1 MVAKSSE
8 KEVLIS
14 GFGGQGIVLA
24 GNILG
29 KAAAIHD
36 QRHATLTQSYGP
48 AARGGSCSAQV
59 VISDEEI
66 LFPYVENPQ
75 VMVCMSQEGYT
86 KNVDV
91 LISSGILIWDS
102 DLVKTDDLDS
112 NWTTYHIPA
121 TRFAEELGN
130 TMMANI
136 VMLGFLSAVT
146 DLVSVEALRQAVLSS
161 VPPHTKEKNEKAF
174 ERGHEYG
181 KAILKSL
188 AKQDKRRKEE

>member
-1 MVAKSSE
+1 MGE
-8 KEVLIS
+8 NNEREILIS

-29 KAAAIHD
+29 KAAALHD
-36 QRHATLTQSYGP
+36 HKHSTMTQSYGP
-48 AARGGSCSAQV
+48 EARGGSCSAQIM
-59 VISDEEI
+59 ISDEEI

-86 KNVDV
+86 KNVAS
-91 LISSGILIWDS
+91 LIPGGLLLWDT
-102 DLVKTDDLDS
+102 DLVATGDL
-112 NWTTYHIPA
+112 NPEWNAYNIPA

-136 VMLGFLSAVT
+136 VMLGFLSAVSDVVT
-146 DLVSVEALRQAVLSS
+146 LNSLREAVLSS

-174 ERGHEYG
+174 NRGNEYG
-181 KAILKSL
+181 EAILKSA
-188 AKQDKRRKEE
+188 AKQDETRNKE